1 MIIVCVKLMP
11 RALYCL
17 LFLLQIN
24 VLFPSVHFF
33 LVLLIFLSRVIAVLD
48 ADKGRIR
55 CLISLC
61 CLKHAC
67 LLLGAGGRAAQNLT
81 AVSPLKAA

>member
-17 LFLLQIN
+17 LFLQIN
-24 VLFPSVHFF
+24 VLFPSVHFL
-33 LVLLIFLSRVIAVLD
+33 LVLLIFLSHIIAVLD
-48 ADKGRIR
+48 ADERRIR
-55 CLISLC
+55 CLISLRG
-61 CLKHAC
+61 LKHTC
-67 LLLGAGGRAAQNLT
+67 LLLGTGGRATQNLT